1 MMSNPKGGKQ
11 RGRGVSVPARNRGR
25 GRGGGDG
32 SQQQAG
38 RSAISQRERGL
49 DDDVQGAV
57 GGGRGQGLR
66 HGSWSGFHR
75 PVMRGGANS
84 SSPFQGRTG
93 ISAAHSIPSLLRLG
107 NLNETPGRPSIFKGN
122 CRGKM
127 DALRVQ
133 GGYGIGR
140 ARVDASRSMADLR
153 PSPRGGGNRRGK
165 TGSQSHGR
173 SRGGARDGPREIH
186 KIGYKTL
193 EGLLEKDA
201 SEVAISLSSSTGL
214 RLLLEESEIRN
225 DLVQLLC
232 KVLCK
237 AFQSRIDRSTV
248 MHLAQIIKDS
258 KFFRHGLPYH
268 VTGMMSEFANAQ
280 REQYPQHLNNILNL
294 LSSVL
299 NIFPRS
305 SIQSVSMVVALLKT
319 TVHQLRASG
328 VDILE
333 NTDQELERLQ
343 SLVDQLQE
351 KSREGTLRS
360 DDYSCHAANEDTP
373 PGEQDFREISIYPI
387 YEEFHENRRPFLRPN
402 RITQSFPNAHIYLDT
417 HFRLLRED
425 FVRPLRDGVKEILSM
440 VHEENLNENQIQKK
454 HFDDVRIYNDT
465 HLLLPVCTPT
475 GIAYRVTFDA
485 RQLQFVR
492 WENSKR
498 LIYGS
503 LVCLSMDKFET
514 FLFAT
519 VADRD
524 PELLRKGEVNLCF
537 SLNSRE
543 QLASIRPSDSFLM
556 VETTAYFEAYR
567 YVLEGLQEL
576 SQDEFPF
583 QRYIVQCVTAVDPP
597 AYLRVEGRTYDLS
610 PVAPKGQSIP
620 RFNPLTPQA
629 WPDEEKLGLDESQ
642 LQAFKLALTNELAII
657 QGPPGTGKTF
667 VGLKIARALLENRE
681 AWSQD
686 CPMLVV
692 CYTNHAL
699 DQFLEGI
706 YRFLRW
712 GIVRVGGRSNSEI
725 LKPFN
730 LRELTRGRD
739 FHHNLPMHLRRAFE
753 DVKKEMQ
760 NSKERLEEHSIKS
773 ECSLGGIIREEILR
787 SYMDEEHWNSLRAG
801 LYEPKQK
808 TTVIAEWLGVS
819 FSAFKSFPSTE
830 EKAAADEATSQ
841 AEEAGLIRVEEE
853 AELIQA
859 ERMLQEVSFPWK
871 KERSKQEEEKLKRDA
886 VVKAMVVLTLS
897 DDESCNQTIQK
908 NQKKKL
914 KKTVKEELKK
924 TSCMSE
930 VQEKH
935 LTDLWGLSM
944 KDRWSLYRLWVF
956 RYRCDLRNKAL
967 TYEQE
972 YQRAADRLSEVRQHE
987 DLSVLRE
994 ARVVGMTTT
1003 GAAKYRQVLQELR
1016 PRLVIIEEAAEVLE
1030 AHTITTLSQACQH
1043 LILIGDHQQLRPS
1056 ATVYD
1061 LAKNYNLEVS
1071 MFERLVKMDFPF
1083 VRLNY
1088 QHRMRPSIARLL
1100 TPHIY
1105 KSLENHPS
1113 VLEYENVKGVLGN
1126 VFFVDH
1132 SHFEDEIQDG
1142 RTRKNTHEAHFVVKL
1157 CRYLLLQEYKP
1168 SQITILTT
1176 YTGQLHCLR
1185 KLMPFSEFSDVKV
1198 HVVDK
1203 YQGEENDI
1211 IILSLVRSNSENRV
1225 GFLNIPN
1232 RVCVALSRAKM
1243 GLYCI
1248 GNMGMLSSVPLWSNI
1263 LQTLREQGQVG
1274 EALIL
1279 SCQNHPDKQIHASCA
1294 SDFKAAPEGGCDQP
1308 CQFRLECGHVCT
1320 RMCHPYD
1327 ADHKKFMCLKECP
1340 KVLCELEHKCPLR
1353 CYERCEECWVL
1364 LDKIIPSCQHH
1375 QKVPCHQDPKD
1386 FICRVPCVK
1395 ILPCE
1400 HPCRALCGDP
1410 CTARCKV
1417 RVPTE
1422 LKCGHMQ
1429 EEPCY
1434 VSRDPTVNPRY
1445 LSWMQTRLP
1454 PQSLYPQM
1462 QTNPCVF
1469 TSVSRALCE
1478 RLSTLFLT
1486 LPEPMCPQQMQE
1498 NLWTALGNRRG
1509 RTDAQRDLLGPW
1521 RGRGNDGIHE
1531 VKKICYKTLEGLLEK
1546 DASEVAIT
1554 LSSSTGLDRLLEE
1567 PAMRSDQVQLLCEV
1581 LCKAFQSRI
1590 DRSTVMHLAQIVK
1603 DSKFFQHVLPYH
1615 VTKIVSE
1622 VAVPQREQYP
1632 QHLNNI
1638 LNLLSNVLNIFPRSS
1653 IQSVSIAVAL
1663 LKTTIHQLRASG
1675 VDILE
1680 NTDQELER
1688 LQSLVDQLQ
1697 EKSRE
1702 GTLRSDDYSRHAAN
1716 EDTPPG
1722 EQDFREISIYPIY
1735 EEFHENR
1742 RPFLRPNRITQSF
1755 PNAHIYLDTHFRL
1768 LREDFVRP
1776 LRDGVKEILSMV
1788 HEENLNEN
1796 QIQKKHFDDVRIY
1809 NDTHLLLPVCTPT
1822 GIAYRV
1828 TFDARQL
1835 QFVRWENSKRLIYG
1849 SLVCLSMDKFETFL
1863 FATVADRDPEL
1874 LRKGEVNLCFS
1885 LNSRE
1890 QLASIRPSDS
1900 FLMVETTAY
1909 FEAYR
1914 YVLEGL
1920 QELSQDEFPFQ
1931 RYIVQCVTAVDPPA
1945 YLRVEGRTY
1954 DLSPVA
1960 PKGQSIPRF
1969 NPLTPQAW
1977 PDEEKLGLDES
1988 QLQAFKLALTN
1999 ELAIIQGPPG
2009 TGKTF
2014 VGLKIARALLENREA
2029 WSQDCPMLVVCYT
2042 NHALDQFLEGIH
2054 GFLKSDIV
2062 RVGGRSES
2070 NILKPFALRE
2080 LTRRNNFHKNLPAHL
2095 RRAHA
2100 EVSAL
2105 MDQAKQKL
2113 NDQTIQLECSLNGI
2127 IHEKFLERYI
2137 DEEHWN
2143 SLLLGPV
2150 LEDWE
2155 KEEKENLWG
2164 IIQWL
2169 CVEFLA
2175 DHETQQTEGAE
2186 VAEHV
2191 PEAEKNDLIEVEE
2204 EANLVQAERMLQDD
2218 DVNWEKDERKQR
2230 REEFERRIMAEKIL
2244 ALNLSEPEPQ
2254 KEKWQKQKH
2263 HKKKLKDFAK
2273 HELKKTSI
2281 MSEEQEKSITDL
2293 WSMSLKD
2300 RWTLYREVR
2309 QHEDL
2314 SVLRE
2319 ARVVGMTTTGAA
2331 KYRQVLQ
2338 ELRPRLV
2345 IIEEAAE
2352 VLEAHTITTLS
2363 QACQHLILIGDHQQL
2378 RPSATVYDLAK
2389 NYNLEV
2395 SMFER
2400 LVKMDFPFVRLNYQH
2415 RMRPSIARL
2424 LTPHIYKSL
2433 ENHPS
2438 VLEYENVKGVLGN
2451 VFFVDHSHFEDK
2463 IQDGRTRKNTH
2474 EAHFVVKLCR
2484 YLLLQEY
2491 KPSQI
2496 TILTTY
2502 TGQLHCLRKLMPSSE
2517 FSDVKVHVVDKY
2529 QGEENDIIILSLVRS
2544 NSENRVGFLNIPN
2557 RVCVALSRAKMGLY
2571 CIGNMGMLSSVP
2583 LWSNILQ
2590 TLREQGQVGEA
2601 LILSCQNHPD
2611 KQIHASCASD
2621 FKAAPEGGCDQ
2632 PCQFRL
2638 ECGHVCTRMCHPYD
2652 ADHKKFMCL
2661 KECPKVLCELEHK
2674 CPLRCYET
2682 CKKCRV
2688 PVDKIIPSCQHHQK
2702 VPCHQEPKDFK
2713 CQVQVPTELKCGH
2726 MQEEPCY
2733 DSRDPTVNPRCLTKC
2748 GFTLK
2753 CGHSCPGTC
2762 HGCKQGCLHKACT
2775 HKCKRILVCSHQ
2787 CREPC
2792 VRDCPPCSLPCQNRC
2807 VHSKCEKTCGQ
2818 PCAPCREPCIWQCP
2832 HHSCTKLCHEP
2843 CDRPPC
2849 SVSCPKYLPCGHPCI
2864 GLCGETCPDKCRICH
2879 KDKVTEIFFGNED
2892 EPDACFIQLEDCQ
2905 HLFEISGMDR
2915 YISQDEDQDAELDQR
2930 AIRLKECPRCRTP
2943 IRRNLRYGT
2952 HINRSLAAIEMVKEK
2967 ISGVAEIN
2975 KQKQK
2980 ELNLQLRKQ
2989 DKLRRHFHKEFEF
3002 IQEELKTRKLSLQQL
3017 WHYENLMSFLERIG
3031 KLKST
3036 ENDYLPSPKVEC
3048 LPFTQ
3053 KMNNAFKFVTDQG
3066 QRFSEQQISDLESEL
3081 SRLSY
3086 LADLNQRSRIRRPEV
3101 VSEIEVQ
3108 QLRAILEDDLP
3119 FSEAREQRVK
3129 QIFTELDVKLPRIG
3143 LGITDQER
3151 VSIVK
3156 AMGLNK
3162 GHWYKCPNGHV
3173 YAIGDCGG
3181 AMVKTKCPECD
3192 SAIGGTN
3199 HSLTEGN
3206 AVATEMDG
3214 AQHPA
3219 WSDAA
3224 NMANF
3229 DLRDFY
3235 D

>member
-1263 LQTLREQGQVG
+1263 LQTLREQGQ
-1274 EALIL
+1274 
-1279 SCQNHPDKQIHASCA
+1279 
-1294 SDFKAAPEGGCDQP
+1294 
-1308 CQFRLECGHVCT
+1308 
-1320 RMCHPYD
+1320 
-1327 ADHKKFMCLKECP
+1327 
-1340 KVLCELEHKCPLR
+1340 
-1353 CYERCEECWVL
+1353 
-1364 LDKIIPSCQHH
+1364 
-1375 QKVPCHQDPKD
+1375 
-1386 FICRVPCVK
+1386 
-1395 ILPCE
+1395 
-1400 HPCRALCGDP
+1400 
-1410 CTARCKV
+1410 
-1417 RVPTE
+1417 
-1422 LKCGHMQ
+1422 
-1429 EEPCY
+1429 
-1434 VSRDPTVNPRY
+1434 
-1445 LSWMQTRLP
+1445 
-1454 PQSLYPQM
+1454 
-1462 QTNPCVF
+1462 
-1469 TSVSRALCE
+1469 
-1478 RLSTLFLT
+1478 
-1486 LPEPMCPQQMQE
+1486 
-1498 NLWTALGNRRG
+1498 
-1509 RTDAQRDLLGPW
+1509 
-1521 RGRGNDGIHE
+1521 
-1531 VKKICYKTLEGLLEK
+1531 
-1546 DASEVAIT
+1546 
-1554 LSSSTGLDRLLEE
+1554 
-1567 PAMRSDQVQLLCEV
+1567 
-1581 LCKAFQSRI
+1581 
-1590 DRSTVMHLAQIVK
+1590 
-1603 DSKFFQHVLPYH
+1603 
-1615 VTKIVSE
+1615 
-1622 VAVPQREQYP
+1622 
-1632 QHLNNI
+1632 
-1638 LNLLSNVLNIFPRSS
+1638 
-1653 IQSVSIAVAL
+1653 
-1663 LKTTIHQLRASG
+1663 
-1675 VDILE
+1675 
-1680 NTDQELER
+1680 
-1688 LQSLVDQLQ
+1688 
-1697 EKSRE
+1697 
-1702 GTLRSDDYSRHAAN
+1702 
-1716 EDTPPG
+1716 
-1722 EQDFREISIYPIY
+1722 
-1735 EEFHENR
+1735 
-1742 RPFLRPNRITQSF
+1742 
-1755 PNAHIYLDTHFRL
+1755 
-1768 LREDFVRP
+1768 
-1776 LRDGVKEILSMV
+1776 
-1788 HEENLNEN
+1788 
-1796 QIQKKHFDDVRIY
+1796 
-1809 NDTHLLLPVCTPT
+1809 
-1822 GIAYRV
+1822 
-1828 TFDARQL
+1828 
-1835 QFVRWENSKRLIYG
+1835 
-1849 SLVCLSMDKFETFL
+1849 
-1863 FATVADRDPEL
+1863 
-1874 LRKGEVNLCFS
+1874 
-1885 LNSRE
+1885 
-1890 QLASIRPSDS
+1890 
-1900 FLMVETTAY
+1900 
-1909 FEAYR
+1909 
-1914 YVLEGL
+1914 
-1920 QELSQDEFPFQ
+1920 
-1931 RYIVQCVTAVDPPA
+1931 
-1945 YLRVEGRTY
+1945 
-1954 DLSPVA
+1954 
-1960 PKGQSIPRF
+1960 
-1969 NPLTPQAW
+1969 
-1977 PDEEKLGLDES
+1977 
-1988 QLQAFKLALTN
+1988 
-1999 ELAIIQGPPG
+1999 
-2009 TGKTF
+2009 
-2014 VGLKIARALLENREA
+2014 
-2029 WSQDCPMLVVCYT
+2029 
-2042 NHALDQFLEGIH
+2042 
-2054 GFLKSDIV
+2054 
-2062 RVGGRSES
+2062 
-2070 NILKPFALRE
+2070 
-2080 LTRRNNFHKNLPAHL
+2080 
-2095 RRAHA
+2095 
-2100 EVSAL
+2100 
-2105 MDQAKQKL
+2105 
-2113 NDQTIQLECSLNGI
+2113 
-2127 IHEKFLERYI
+2127 
-2137 DEEHWN
+2137 
-2143 SLLLGPV
+2143 
-2150 LEDWE
+2150 
-2155 KEEKENLWG
+2155 
-2164 IIQWL
+2164 
-2169 CVEFLA
+2169 
-2175 DHETQQTEGAE
+2175 
-2186 VAEHV
+2186 
-2191 PEAEKNDLIEVEE
+2191 
-2204 EANLVQAERMLQDD
+2204 
-2218 DVNWEKDERKQR
+2218 
-2230 REEFERRIMAEKIL
+2230 
-2244 ALNLSEPEPQ
+2244 
-2254 KEKWQKQKH
+2254 
-2263 HKKKLKDFAK
+2263 
-2273 HELKKTSI
+2273 
-2281 MSEEQEKSITDL
+2281 
-2293 WSMSLKD
+2293 
-2300 RWTLYREVR
+2300 
-2309 QHEDL
+2309 
-2314 SVLRE
+2314 
-2319 ARVVGMTTTGAA
+2319 
-2331 KYRQVLQ
+2331 
-2338 ELRPRLV
+2338 
-2345 IIEEAAE
+2345 
-2352 VLEAHTITTLS
+2352 
-2363 QACQHLILIGDHQQL
+2363 
-2378 RPSATVYDLAK
+2378 
-2389 NYNLEV
+2389 
-2395 SMFER
+2395 
-2400 LVKMDFPFVRLNYQH
+2400 
-2415 RMRPSIARL
+2415 
-2424 LTPHIYKSL
+2424 
-2433 ENHPS
+2433 
-2438 VLEYENVKGVLGN
+2438 
-2451 VFFVDHSHFEDK
+2451 
-2463 IQDGRTRKNTH
+2463 
-2474 EAHFVVKLCR
+2474 
-2484 YLLLQEY
+2484 
-2491 KPSQI
+2491 
-2496 TILTTY
+2496 
-2502 TGQLHCLRKLMPSSE
+2502 
-2517 FSDVKVHVVDKY
+2517 
-2529 QGEENDIIILSLVRS
+2529 
-2544 NSENRVGFLNIPN
+2544 
-2557 RVCVALSRAKMGLY
+2557 
-2571 CIGNMGMLSSVP
+2571 
-2583 LWSNILQ
+2583 
-2590 TLREQGQVGEA
+2590 
-2601 LILSCQNHPD
+2601 
-2611 KQIHASCASD
+2611 
-2621 FKAAPEGGCDQ
+2621 
-2632 PCQFRL
+2632 FRL